1 MIDTPLRV
9 LVCGGRDYGNVTHV
23 AQELSRIH
31 RSRGIAVVIQGG
43 AAGADQIA
51 RTWAEHNGIN
61 SITYAAEWDKH
72 GRAAGPMRNQAMLE
86 RETPDLVV
94 AFPGGRGTE
103 DMIRRA
109 KAAGVEVEIC
119 RPRTVQ

>member
-1 MIDTPLRV
+1 MRV
-9 LVCGGRDYGNVTHV
+9 LVCGGRDYGNITHV
-23 AQELSRIH
+23 AQVLCALH
-31 RSRGIAVVIQGG
+31 RERGIDVVIQGG

-51 RTWAEHNGIN
+51 REWAKHNGVN

-86 RETPDLVV
+86 RETPDLVI
-94 AFPGGRGTE
+94 AFPGARGTA

-119 RPRTVQ
+119 KPRTIQ